1 MTIQSIRNSISQEN
15 KLSSISDKYDL
26 VVFEIAVLSKKGDV
40 EKQKVNITRLIL
52 LDGLH

>member
-26 VVFEIAVLSKKGDV
+26 VVFETAVLSKKGDV

-52 LDGLH
+52 LDRLH